1 MNKDHH
7 TLASHRITPHT
18 YHITLF
24 RPSHFLVFDILDDI
38 LIKCIREKNAN
49 GSDVTCRHDGR
60 RGGQIDGHFGTSFA
74 RILRRVK
81 RFEGSLRHSLATNIA
96 REPYSEWRNR
106 ARCGFPTVSDDVH
119 AVSTPSGVSPNGIIF

>member
-1 MNKDHH
+1 MYERKTRMD
-7 TLASHRITPHT
+7 
-18 YHITLF
+18 
-24 RPSHFLVFDILDDI
+24 
-38 LIKCIREKNAN
+38 
-49 GSDVTCRHDGR
+49 SDVTGRR
-60 RGGQIDGHFGTSFA
+60 RGGQIDGHFSTSFA

-81 RFEGSLRHSLATNIA
+81 RFEGGLRHSLATNIA

>member
-1 MNKDHH
+1 MYEKKTRMD
-7 TLASHRITPHT
+7 
-18 YHITLF
+18 
-24 RPSHFLVFDILDDI
+24 FDV
-38 LIKCIREKNAN
+38 KFGC
-49 GSDVTCRHDGR
+49 

-81 RFEGSLRHSLATNIA
+81 RFEGGLRHSLATNIA

-106 ARCGFPTVSDDVH
+106 ARCGFPTLSDDIH